1 MIPLSFLY
9 VKYEAGVNKWLAQL
23 ASHFPKLEK
32 ICLMVT
38 MRLQEA
44 TVTAKKK
51 KKKEVV

>member
-9 VKYEAGVNKWLAQL
+9 VKYEARVNKWLAQL
-23 ASHFPKLEK
+23 AWQLEK

-51 KKKEVV
+51 KKLYKL